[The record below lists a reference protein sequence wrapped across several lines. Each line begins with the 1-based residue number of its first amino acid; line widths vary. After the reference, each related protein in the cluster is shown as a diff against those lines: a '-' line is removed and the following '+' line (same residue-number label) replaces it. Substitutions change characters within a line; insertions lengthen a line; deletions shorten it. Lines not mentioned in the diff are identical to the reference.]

1 MRKIKSILSVALMSV
16 VLCFCLLFGG
26 CSKDIEGTYKFKSM
40 KYSQGGMTIELEVG
54 EEFMGMMTLSEDFV
68 VITLNE
74 DGTAKMTM
82 ASEGVENE
90 EGTWEKGKDGEIE
103 LTFFG
108 EAQTC
113 KCDGETLTMVADGAE
128 IVLEK

>member
-40 KYSQGGMTIELEVG
+40 KYNQGGMTLELEVG
-54 EEFMGMMTLSEDFV
+54 EEFMGMLTLSEDFV
-68 VITLNE
+68 TLTLND
-74 DGTAKMTM
+74 DGTAIMSM
-82 ASEGVENE
+82 ATEGIDNQ
-90 EGTWEKGKDGEIE
+90 EGSWEKGNSGEIE
-103 LTFFG
+103 LTFDG
-108 EAQTC
+108 ETQTC
-113 KCDGETLTMVADGAE
+113 KCDGETLTIEADGAK